1 MALADYNSAI
11 AKNSNFYEAYYQ
23 RGAYYARVV
32 KDYKKAIE
40 DLTTAIGLKSGY
52 YNAYILRAEVYESLS
67 NDKDAIA
74 DYSSAIVM
82 LIRRAALSMGPNIV
96 TYGFTA
102 VCIIDKPVP
111 MVNKPIK
118 NNMYD
123 RLNAAGINNAEPMV
137 IVNNPIEIPL
147 FKPVFLSNAA
157 EGNAVTK

>member
-1 MALADYNSAI
+1 MANKSNRRSAFLSSTSIEEYKSLEPAIKNADNTKGAI
-11 AKNSNFYEAYYQ
+11 MPANLLH
-23 RGAYYARVV
+23 
-32 KDYKKAIE
+32 IP
-40 DLTTAIGLKSGY
+40 I
-52 YNAYILRAEVYESLS
+52 
-67 NDKDAIA
+67 
-74 DYSSAIVM
+74 M